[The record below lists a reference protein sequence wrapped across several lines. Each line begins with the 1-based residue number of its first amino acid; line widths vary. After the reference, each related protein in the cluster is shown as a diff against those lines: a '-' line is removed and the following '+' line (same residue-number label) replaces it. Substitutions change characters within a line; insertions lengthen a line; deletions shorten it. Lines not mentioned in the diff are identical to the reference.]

1 MYVEEVSLDGGLMRA
16 LRGGAEAMPAD
27 LERLRAYLTMTR
39 DLLAEKASE
48 IEPTWALACQAAAEV
63 ETLHRLE
70 RQVVEKTASVPA
82 TNLREVLIKLDV
94 WAEQASTAE
103 DDALPRDAIVRSV
116 RRDLERLL
124 AIGSAGRS

>member
-1 MYVEEVSLDGGLMRA
+1 MRV

-27 LERLRAYLTMTR
+27 LERLRTYLTMAR
-39 DLLAEKASE
+39 ELLAEKANE
-48 IEPTWALACQAAAEV
+48 IEPTWALACEAAAEV

-70 RQVVEKTASVPA
+70 RQVVERTASVPA
-82 TNLREVLIKLDV
+82 ANLRDVLIKLDV
-94 WAEQASTAE
+94 WAEQAFTAE

-124 AIGSAGRS
+124 AIGSVPRD